1 MNWKDVINKLKD
13 LKVIGIT
20 LIITIGIILL
30 VNLFKDIYLGRIQRD
45 LNNKTDTVYV
55 NKYLPSKV
63 EYKYI
68 TKPEEVIIYKD
79 REVIKWDTLRVQG
92 DTITIY
98 KDNQIFVEVK
108 SNFLLLYP
116 ENPKLIGFDL
126 SNKEIS
132 LDLLSKQGKEY
143 TEKYKINTQNNSY
156 RYINNQMSV
165 KPKLISGLNISGE
178 YYYRPLINYH
188 DLNINLNLKTGK
200 FTYIGGLNTYYY
212 PEIEKKLNFT
222 PIVGIRYNP

>member
-165 KPKLISGLNISGE
+165 KPKLISGLNITGE

-212 PEIEKKLNFT
+212 PRIENKLNFT

>member
-92 DTITIY
+92 GTITIY

-165 KPKLISGLNISGE
+165 KPKLISGLNITGE

-200 FTYIGGLNTYYY
+200 FTYIGGINTYYY
-212 PEIEKKLNFT
+212 PGVENKLNFT